1 MKLQPILTQISD
13 IGVTDDELEYN
24 ICIKKYSAIG
34 EGGKLI
40 RVKSKKISQKFEVII
55 SKRCKHFNGPQ
66 LFSMTC
72 YHFY

>member
-1 MKLQPILTQISD
+1 MELQPILKQISD
-13 IGVTDDELEYN
+13 IGLTDDELEYN

-34 EGGKLI
+34 QGGRFIRVGIKLI
-40 RVKSKKISQKFEVII
+40 SQEFYVII

-72 YHFY
+72 YHF